1 MLWRTRLMNP
11 SARFSV
17 LQRRVVCQFARLGEG
32 NPFGENVTDHR
43 GAERSYRCE
52 DGIAPPQPAREH
64 EGREDPVIHRQ
75 TDHLKR
81 AVEERLRE
89 WRPHPSRC
97 EGQCRGSS
105 QVQKKAVAMATA
117 RARNGLQFAPCT
129 KATRMPNSMVKPSDP
144 TITNLTASLRK
155 KPVRSASSLA
165 ARSRALNPIR
175 RTMLNFQESS
185 KFRIG
190 QTGAGGETGRY

>member
-17 LQRRVVCQFARLGEG
+17 LQRRVVLPVRED
-32 NPFGENVTDHR
+32 PFGENVTDHR
-43 GAERSYRCE
+43 RAERSYRCE

-89 WRPHPSRC
+89 WRPHRC
-97 EGQCRGSS
+97 EG
-105 QVQKKAVAMATA
+105 
-117 RARNGLQFAPCT
+117 P
-129 KATRMPNSMVKPSDP
+129 MPM
-144 TITNLTASLRK
+144 
-155 KPVRSASSLA
+155 
-165 ARSRALNPIR
+165 
-175 RTMLNFQESS
+175 Q
-185 KFRIG
+185 
-190 QTGAGGETGRY
+190 Q